1 MLSHI
6 LKGTTLDGLFSLFFD
21 DFIFTRRYEECVEES
36 MVLMHLPAHSE
47 GGAYVLALSAV
58 QWPSG
63 SAFEAI
69 EMVLLRPYVSITFLF
84 KSCFY

>member
-1 MLSHI
+1 
-6 LKGTTLDGLFSLFFD
+6 
-21 DFIFTRRYEECVEES
+21 